1 MVAVQV
7 REQDALDLRGL
18 NTEALHRHER
28 RGPAIDKKLG
38 GLSLQ
43 VDAGLKSTS
52 ASEGIAAPQKPNAEL
67 YQ

>member
-1 MVAVQV
+1 LGVQDEKGDTPEMVAVQV

-38 GLSLQ
+38 GLSL
-43 VDAGLKSTS
+43 
-52 ASEGIAAPQKPNAEL
+52 
-67 YQ
+67 